1 MQGSWATRPMGS
13 SAGPLHR
20 RSSRTGSEDGGW
32 EVRTLKLGQWGRL
45 QVGERELCV
54 EACVWLEDGR
64 KPQACGPGLII
75 ATGEETF
82 IKEQWNSFQ
91 NCWAGMHNQEGT
103 ERRRWLLGNALH

>member
-13 SAGPLHR
+13 LAGPLRR

-75 ATGEETF
+75 AAGEETF
-82 IKEQWNSFQ
+82 IKEQWNSF
-91 NCWAGMHNQEGT
+91 
-103 ERRRWLLGNALH
+103 